1 MFVDQI
7 APLQPLP
14 PELQRDIRGREA
26 FAALTRS
33 WMARSGWSYAV
44 MADLAEQAVITM
56 EAKGIEVMKAG
67 ETYEQGELRI
77 ASGHVWRAKRD
88 GTDPVIPKL
97 GSEKDPAS
105 DWELVATVK
114 RVFASQL
121 NNLQRQLMRTAT
133 AIVFDTYGTLNQY
146 VSDVQNGKVPGPS
159 SSALRNRVLEAVVIS
174 DDQGIYGAEEFL
186 SVFLGRLE
194 PPMIAEVLTDQDAA
208 KLSAQVAKTI
218 RDGIARCRL
227 DLVDDWPAFVSCYPT
242 NNPIRLAKI
251 RDVAFGLS
259 NWSAD
264 QVRDEEAAVAIA
276 LARLNERHGKKASK
290 NPQGNGPQESQRS
303 AKGTSKGSTV

>member
-1 MFVDQI
+1 MTADQI
-7 APLQPLP
+7 SPVQPIP

-56 EAKGIEVMKAG
+56 EARGIEVMTAG
-67 ETYEQGELRI
+67 EPYEQGELRI
-77 ASGHVWRAKRD
+77 ASGHVWRAKRN
-88 GTDPVIPKL
+88 GTDSVIPKL

-146 VSDVQNGKVPGPS
+146 VSDVQAGKVEGPS
-159 SSALRNRVLEAVVIS
+159 SLVLRNRVMEAVVIG

-194 PPMIAEVLTDQDAA
+194 PPMIAEVITDQEAA
-208 KLSAQVAKTI
+208 NLSAQVAKTI
-218 RDGIARCRL
+218 REGIARCRL
-227 DLVDDWPAFVSCYPT
+227 DLVDDFPQFVSCYPT
-242 NNPIRLAKI
+242 SDPIRLAKI

-264 QVRDEEAAVAIA
+264 QVRDEEAAVKIA
-276 LARLNERHGKKASK
+276 LARLIERHGNAALRELDAENGDKGKGRAKAGK
-290 NPQGNGPQESQRS
+290 HS
-303 AKGTSKGSTV
+303 A